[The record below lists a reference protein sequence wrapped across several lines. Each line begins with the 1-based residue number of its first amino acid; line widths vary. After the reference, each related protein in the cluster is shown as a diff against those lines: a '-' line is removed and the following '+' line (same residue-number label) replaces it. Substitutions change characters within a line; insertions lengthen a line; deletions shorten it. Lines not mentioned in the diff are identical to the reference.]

1 MVFGWGKKKP
11 AETSVEIPVEHKSNN
26 PNISL
31 SDVPKIID
39 DLTKLRESQTLS
51 EIKNLRNNTAPLM
64 DDLMKIGIVL
74 EKDNLN
80 VDDIDKHLAIIVVR
94 GKQQVIDILKKDV
107 KTLMQVSTIA
117 DAKKLDYFL
126 TQLLKKVG
134 DVLGRQTRVIHI
146 FAKKY
151 ANQLTNN
158 LKTMN
163 ENSDNISKLLKHY
176 ASTQSTFA
184 EITDMLNKIESLN
197 QEQID
202 KTKRNIE
209 LLDNLKSFKEKKITL
224 QNSLDDLHSS
234 ENYKKYVD
242 LQNKLNEF
250 NNQKLKIKSEIDTQF
265 TKISRPLGRY
275 AYGSAL
281 DKAQNRIL
289 STLVDDPFDAL
300 VPENFDTIIV
310 ILENIRKGISS
321 GSISVKD
328 AEKTLSQ
335 LTETEES
342 LDGFIKKVSNYSN
355 IFNSMKNELSELK
368 PKNLTSLE
376 NEFSKNT
383 ASENDSHLKSKT
395 ILSEIDEI
403 NSKIPEL
410 ISKIEGKLRIF
421 SNSKYVISKS

>member
-11 AETSVEIPVEHKSNN
+11 VEPTIERKSVNQ
-26 PNISL
+26 NIRL
-31 SDVPKIID
+31 DDVPQIIS
-39 DLTKLRESQTLS
+39 DLSKLRESQTLS
-51 EIKNLRNNTAPLM
+51 EIKNLRNNTAPLI

-107 KTLMQVSTIA
+107 KTLMQVSTI
-117 DAKKLDYFL
+117 DDGKKLDYFL

-151 ANQLTNN
+151 ANQLTDN
-158 LKTMN
+158 LKIMN

-176 ASTQSTFA
+176 ASTQSTFD
-184 EITDMLNKIESLN
+184 EITEMLNKIESLN
-197 QEQID
+197 TELSD

-209 LLDNLKSFKEKKITL
+209 ILDNLKSFEEKKITL
-224 QNSLDDLHSS
+224 RTSLDEIYSS
-234 ENYKKYVD
+234 ENYKKYID
-242 LQNKLNEF
+242 LENKLTEF
-250 NNQKLKIKSEIDTQF
+250 TNQKLKIKSEIDTQF

-275 AYGSAL
+275 AYGSSL
-281 DKAQNRIL
+281 DKEQSRIL

-300 VPENFDTIIV
+300 LSKNSDTIIV

-321 GSISVKD
+321 GAISVKD
-328 AEKTLSQ
+328 SEKTLSQ

-342 LDGFIKKVSNYSN
+342 LDSFIKKVSDYSN

-368 PKNLTSLE
+368 PKNLMSLE

-395 ILSEIDEI
+395 ILSEIVQI
-403 NSKIPEL
+403 NSKIPEI

-421 SNSKYVISKS
+421 SNSKYVISQS

>member
-11 AETSVEIPVEHKSNN
+11 VDTRPEERISTNQ
-26 PNISL
+26 NISL

-39 DLTKLRESQTLS
+39 DLSQLRESQTLS
-51 EIKNLRNNTAPLM
+51 EIKNLRNDTAPLI

-80 VDDIDKHLAIIVVR
+80 IDDIDKHLAIIVVR

-107 KTLMQVSTIA
+107 KTLMQVSTLD

-126 TQLLKKVG
+126 TQLLKKIG

-158 LKTMN
+158 LKIMN
-163 ENSDNISKLLKHY
+163 QNSDNISKLLKHF
-176 ASTQSTFA
+176 ASTQSTFD
-184 EITDMLNKIESLN
+184 EITDMLEKIKSLN
-197 QEQID
+197 QELDD
-202 KTKRNIE
+202 KRKRNIE
-209 LLDNLKSFKEKKITL
+209 ISHNLESFAEKKISL
-224 QNSLDDLHSS
+224 QNSIDEIHSS
-234 ENYKKYVD
+234 ENFKKYID
-242 LQNKLNEF
+242 LQNKLNTF
-250 NNQKLKIKSEIDTQF
+250 TNQKSKIKSEIDTQF

-281 DKAQNRIL
+281 DKEQNRIL

-300 VPENFDTIIV
+300 TSANSDTIIV
-310 ILENIRKGISS
+310 ILENIKKGISS

-335 LTETEES
+335 LTETEEL
-342 LDGFIKKVSNYSN
+342 LDNFIQKVHDYSTV
-355 IFNSMKNELSELK
+355 FDSMKNDLNNLK
-368 PKNLTSLE
+368 PQNLTSFE
-376 NEFSKNT
+376 NNFTKNT
-383 ASENDSHLKSKT
+383 DSENDANLKSKT

-410 ISKIEGKLRIF
+410 VSKIEGKLRIF

>member
-1 MVFGWGKKKP
+1 MVFGWGKKKQ
-11 AETSVEIPVEHKSNN
+11 VEEPVERKPVNQ
-26 PNISL
+26 NISL
-31 SDVPKIID
+31 SEVPKIID
-39 DLTKLRESQTLS
+39 DLSRLRESQTLS
-51 EIKNLRNNTAPLM
+51 EIKHLRNNTAPLI

-107 KTLMQVSTIA
+107 KTLMQVSTID

-151 ANQLTNN
+151 ANQLTDN
-158 LKTMN
+158 LKIMN
-163 ENSDNISKLLKHY
+163 GNSDSISKLLKHY
-176 ASTQSTFA
+176 ESTQSTFD
-184 EITDMLNKIESLN
+184 EITEMLNKIESLN
-197 QEQID
+197 TELSD
-202 KTKRNIE
+202 KEKRNIE
-209 LLDNLKSFKEKKITL
+209 ILDNLKSFEEKKITL
-224 QNSLDDLHSS
+224 QTSLDEIHSS
-234 ENYKKYVD
+234 ENYKKYVG
-242 LQNKLNEF
+242 LENKLTEF
-250 NNQKLKIKSEIDTQF
+250 TNQKLKIKSEIDTQF

-275 AYGSAL
+275 AYGSSL
-281 DKAQNRIL
+281 DKEQSGIL
-289 STLVDDPFDAL
+289 SALVDDPFDAL
-300 VPENFDTIIV
+300 RSENLDTIIV

-335 LTETEES
+335 LTETEEL
-342 LDGFIKKVSNYSN
+342 LDSFIKKVSGYSD

-383 ASENDSHLKSKT
+383 ASENDSHLKSKN
-395 ILSEIDEI
+395 ILSEIDDI
-403 NSKIPEL
+403 NSKIPEV

>member
-1 MVFGWGKKKP
+1 MVFGWGKKK
-11 AETSVEIPVEHKSNN
+11 SVEEPVERASVSR
-26 PNISL
+26 NISL
-31 SDVPKIID
+31 EDVPGIIS
-39 DLTKLRESQTLS
+39 DLSKLRESQTVS
-51 EIKNLRNNTAPLM
+51 EIKNLRNSTAPLI

-74 EKDNLN
+74 EKDDLK

-94 GKQQVIDILKKDV
+94 GKKQVIDILKKDV
-107 KTLMQVSTIA
+107 KTLMQVSTIT

-151 ANQLTNN
+151 ANQLTDN

-163 ENSDNISKLLKHY
+163 DNSENISKLLKHY
-176 ASTQSTFA
+176 ASTQSTFD
-184 EITDMLNKIESLN
+184 EITEMLDKIKSHNKELS
-197 QEQID
+197 D
-202 KTKRNIE
+202 KRKRHTEI
-209 LLDNLKSFKEKKITL
+209 LDNLKSFEERKTVL
-224 QNSLDDLHSS
+224 QSSLDEIHSS
-234 ENYKKYVD
+234 DNFKKFVD
-242 LQNKLNEF
+242 LENKLNAF
-250 NNQKLKIKSEIDTQF
+250 ANQKSKIKSEIDTQF

-275 AYGSAL
+275 AYGSSL
-281 DKAQNRIL
+281 DKEQNAVL

-300 VPENFDTIIV
+300 RSENSDTIIV
-310 ILENIRKGISS
+310 ILENIRKAITS

-328 AEKTLSQ
+328 TEKTLLQ

-342 LDGFIKKVSNYSN
+342 LDGFIKNVSDYSN
-355 IFNSMKNELSELK
+355 IFNSMKTELSELK
-368 PKNLTSLE
+368 PDNLTSLE

-383 ASENDSHLKSKT
+383 NSQNDSNLKSKT

-403 NSKIPEL
+403 NSQIPEL

>member
-11 AETSVEIPVEHKSNN
+11 VDTRPEERISTNQ
-26 PNISL
+26 NISL

-39 DLTKLRESQTLS
+39 DLSQLRESQTLS
-51 EIKNLRNNTAPLM
+51 EIKNLRNDTAPLI

-80 VDDIDKHLAIIVVR
+80 IDDIDKHLAIIVVR

-107 KTLMQVSTIA
+107 KTLMQVSTLD

-126 TQLLKKVG
+126 TQLLKKIG

-158 LKTMN
+158 LKIMN
-163 ENSDNISKLLKHY
+163 QNSDNISKLLKHF
-176 ASTQSTFA
+176 ASTQSTFD
-184 EITDMLNKIESLN
+184 EITDMLEKIKSLN
-197 QEQID
+197 QELDD
-202 KTKRNIE
+202 KRKRNIE
-209 LLDNLKSFKEKKITL
+209 ISHNLESFAEKKISL
-224 QNSLDDLHSS
+224 QNSIDEIHSS
-234 ENYKKYVD
+234 ENFKKYID
-242 LQNKLNEF
+242 LQNKLNTF
-250 NNQKLKIKSEIDTQF
+250 TNQKSKIKSEIDTQF

-281 DKAQNRIL
+281 DKEQNRIL

-300 VPENFDTIIV
+300 TSANSDTIIV
-310 ILENIRKGISS
+310 ILENIKKGISS

-335 LTETEES
+335 LTETEEL
-342 LDGFIKKVSNYSN
+342 LDNFIQKVHDYSTV
-355 IFNSMKNELSELK
+355 FDSMKNDLNNLK
-368 PKNLTSLE
+368 PQNLTSFE
-376 NEFSKNT
+376 NNFTKNT
-383 ASENDSHLKSKT
+383 DSENDANLKSKT

>member
-11 AETSVEIPVEHKSNN
+11 VDTRPEERTSTNQ
-26 PNISL
+26 NISL

-39 DLTKLRESQTLS
+39 DLSQLRESQTLS
-51 EIKNLRNNTAPLM
+51 EIKNLRNDTAPLI

-80 VDDIDKHLAIIVVR
+80 IDDIDKHLAIIVVR

-107 KTLMQVSTIA
+107 KTLMQVSTLD

-126 TQLLKKVG
+126 TQLLKKIG

-158 LKTMN
+158 LKIMN
-163 ENSDNISKLLKHY
+163 QNSDNISKLLKHF
-176 ASTQSTFA
+176 ASTQSTFD
-184 EITDMLNKIESLN
+184 EITDMLEKIKSLN
-197 QEQID
+197 QELDD
-202 KTKRNIE
+202 KRKRNIE
-209 LLDNLKSFKEKKITL
+209 ISHNLESFAEKKISL
-224 QNSLDDLHSS
+224 QNSIDEIHSS
-234 ENYKKYVD
+234 ENFKKYID
-242 LQNKLNEF
+242 LQNKLNTF
-250 NNQKLKIKSEIDTQF
+250 TNQKSKIKSEIDTQF

-281 DKAQNRIL
+281 DKEQNRIL

-300 VPENFDTIIV
+300 TSANSDTIIV
-310 ILENIRKGISS
+310 ILENIKKGISS

-335 LTETEES
+335 LTETEEL
-342 LDGFIKKVSNYSN
+342 LDNFIQKVHDYSTV
-355 IFNSMKNELSELK
+355 FDSMKNDLNNLK
-368 PKNLTSLE
+368 PQNLTSFE
-376 NEFSKNT
+376 NNFTKNT
-383 ASENDSHLKSKT
+383 DSENDANLKSKT

>member
-1 MVFGWGKKKP
+1 MVFGWGKKK
-11 AETSVEIPVEHKSNN
+11 SVEEPVERASVSR
-26 PNISL
+26 NISL
-31 SDVPKIID
+31 EDVPGIIS
-39 DLTKLRESQTLS
+39 DLSKLRESQTVS
-51 EIKNLRNNTAPLM
+51 EIKNLRNSTAPLI

-74 EKDNLN
+74 EKDDLK

-94 GKQQVIDILKKDV
+94 GKKQVIDILKKDV

-151 ANQLTNN
+151 ANQLTDN

-163 ENSDNISKLLKHY
+163 DNSENISKLLKHY
-176 ASTQSTFA
+176 ASTQSTFD
-184 EITDMLNKIESLN
+184 EITEMLDKIKSHNKELS
-197 QEQID
+197 D
-202 KTKRNIE
+202 KRKRHTEI
-209 LLDNLKSFKEKKITL
+209 LDNLKSFEEQKTVL
-224 QNSLDDLHSS
+224 QSSLDEIHSS
-234 ENYKKYVD
+234 DNFKKFVD
-242 LQNKLNEF
+242 LENKLNAF
-250 NNQKLKIKSEIDTQF
+250 ANQKSKIKSEIDTQF

-275 AYGSAL
+275 AYGSSL
-281 DKAQNRIL
+281 DKEQNAVL
-289 STLVDDPFDAL
+289 STLVDDPFGAL
-300 VPENFDTIIV
+300 RSENSDTIIV
-310 ILENIRKGISS
+310 ILENIRKAITS

-328 AEKTLSQ
+328 TGKTLLQ

-342 LDGFIKKVSNYSN
+342 LDGFIKNVSDYSN
-355 IFNSMKNELSELK
+355 IFNSMKTELSELK
-368 PKNLTSLE
+368 PDNLTSLE

-383 ASENDSHLKSKT
+383 NSQNDSNLKSKT

-403 NSKIPEL
+403 NSQIPEL

>member
-1 MVFGWGKKKP
+1 
-11 AETSVEIPVEHKSNN
+11 
-26 PNISL
+26 
-31 SDVPKIID
+31 
-39 DLTKLRESQTLS
+39 
-51 EIKNLRNNTAPLM
+51 
-64 DDLMKIGIVL
+64 MKIGIVL

-107 KTLMQVSTIA
+107 KTLMQVSTMD

-151 ANQLTNN
+151 ANQLTDN
-158 LKTMN
+158 LKIMN
-163 ENSDNISKLLKHY
+163 GNSDSISKLLKHY
-176 ASTQSTFA
+176 ESTQSTFD
-184 EITDMLNKIESLN
+184 EITEMLNKIESLN
-197 QEQID
+197 TELSD
-202 KTKRNIE
+202 KAKRNIE
-209 LLDNLKSFKEKKITL
+209 ILDNLKSFEEKKITL
-224 QNSLDDLHSS
+224 QTSLDEIHSS
-234 ENYKKYVD
+234 ENYKKYVG
-242 LQNKLNEF
+242 LENKLTEF
-250 NNQKLKIKSEIDTQF
+250 TNQKLKIKSEIDTQF

-275 AYGSAL
+275 AYGSSL
-281 DKAQNRIL
+281 DKEQSGIL
-289 STLVDDPFDAL
+289 SALVDDPFDAL
-300 VPENFDTIIV
+300 RSENLDAIIV

-335 LTETEES
+335 LTETEEL
-342 LDGFIKKVSNYSN
+342 LDSFIKKVSGYSD

-383 ASENDSHLKSKT
+383 ASENDSHLKSKN
-395 ILSEIDEI
+395 ILSEIDDI
-403 NSKIPEL
+403 NSKIPEV